1 MTTQSADIASPMTPE
16 QAAHALAWLVDM
28 GADEVILDQSVNRF
42 AESLVPEP
50 PKPAVA
56 SPPRFAPQSAPAP
69 RAATLPDQAAADA
82 KAQADACHSLEALTQ
97 ALNYFDA
104 NPLRKGATKLSFI
117 EGNRQASILVLSDR
131 PRNEEDKSG
140 QVVAAKA
147 RVLLQNMLA
156 AIGLNIGDEPAPR
169 NVMLM
174 NFVSWRPP
182 GNRQPSDNEVAAC
195 LPFSARAIALLQP
208 KLILAL
214 GSLGGQYLAG
224 GDASII
230 RQRGKWLSFGDV
242 PLLATLHPDE
252 LLKAPTQKKL
262 AWRDLQAFKSKLNE
276 VSQ

>member
-1 MTTQSADIASPMTPE
+1 MTPE
-16 QAAHALAWLVDM
+16 QAASALAWLVEM
-28 GADEVILDQSVNRF
+28 GADEIVAETAIDRF
-42 AESLVPEP
+42 AASVVVEK
-50 PKPAVA
+50 PKAP
-56 SPPRFAPQSAPAP
+56 SPIIAAAPAP
-69 RAATLPDQAAADA
+69 RPATLPDQAASDA
-82 KAQADACHSLEALTQ
+82 ATQAASCNSLEALSQ

-117 EGNRQASILVLSDR
+117 EGNLQSSILVLSDR

-147 RVLLQNMLA
+147 RMLLQAMLA

-174 NFVSWRPP
+174 NFIPWRPP
-182 GNRQPSDNEVAAC
+182 GNRQPLENEITAC
-195 LPFSARAIALLQP
+195 LPFAARAIALAQP
-208 KLILAL
+208 KLILSL

-230 RQRGKWLSFGDV
+230 RQRGKWLNVGAT
-242 PLLATLHPDE
+242 PLLSTLHPDE

-262 AWRDLQAFKSKLNE
+262 AWRDLQNFKAKMDEIGL
-276 VSQ
+276 